1 MSESPADDPSAA
13 QWFDELC
20 DGNSVAAVQ
29 LWELYFQR
37 MVMAARRK
45 MDGVRRTD
53 RDEEDIALSAFK
65 SFCIGVREGRIQRRT
80 DEVNLWP
87 LLLRLTLNK
96 AVDQIRRSNRK
107 KRGGSGE
114 EGSDESVK
122 KSAVSVEEL
131 MGKEP
136 SPEMAAAATE
146 SFDFLLQTLQATG
159 DDELQPIALA
169 SFEGNSPAEI
179 AQEMKC
185 SVRTVQRKLKS
196 IYMIWESSQTP

>member
-1 MSESPADDPSAA
+1 MSEPSPDNASAA
-13 QWFDELC
+13 EWFDELC
-20 DGNSVAAVQ
+20 DSQSDAASR

-65 SFCIGVREGRIQRRT
+65 SFCIGVREGRIRRRG

-87 LLLRLTLNK
+87 LLLRLTMNK

-107 KRGGSGE
+107 KRGGSG
-114 EGSDESVK
+114 DENVDDTIKPSPMLVDD
-122 KSAVSVEEL
+122 L

-136 SPEMAAAATE
+136 SPEMAAAASE
-146 SFDFLLQTLQATG
+146 SFEFLLETLRATG
-159 DDELQPIALA
+159 DEELEPIALA
-169 SFEGNSPAEI
+169 SFEGHAPADI
-179 AQEMKC
+179 AQQMKC
-185 SVRTVQRKLKS
+185 SVRTVQRKLRS
-196 IYMIWESSQTP
+196 IHSIWESSQ